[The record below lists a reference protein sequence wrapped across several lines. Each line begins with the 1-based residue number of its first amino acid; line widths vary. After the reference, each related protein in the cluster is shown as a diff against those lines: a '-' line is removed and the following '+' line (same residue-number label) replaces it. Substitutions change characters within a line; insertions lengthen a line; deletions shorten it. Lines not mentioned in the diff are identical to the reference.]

1 MTSINALRAKYF
13 LDETNAGPSEPVPQ
27 TFSATKATPM
37 IDGQPYFDDLAV
49 ELEKVGTGASASANQ
64 GHFVYVA
71 GWLLGLAGGIYK
83 PAGIPSAAFGSATPA
98 VEADKRVP
106 PLRLRAGDQPLI
118 DILKAKARAG
128 VEVRVLGWISF
139 AIMSHTVIA
148 QIGGLAGIASLNA
161 MTMETIKT
169 LREEP
174 AIGSRAMLN
183 VISHS
188 GGAVHS
194 KMVVLGTP
202 ARAAAYTGGI
212 DLIESRRAE
221 PAHEPNETW
230 HDVMAKVEGQG
241 VQGPHDWFGQM
252 WNENLGRP
260 VKEFKYEGAKM
271 PSFLPGTTRCEDR
284 IVPVLTPPAG
294 DQHIQSLRTVP
305 QFNYATIN
313 CLPENEPIS
322 FAPKGIFEFRAV
334 AVKALRAATSLV
346 YIEDQSFWARETLAA
361 VGEAVKAH
369 AGLHVILLYSGAADP
384 GDPNFP
390 FAYMT
395 NSINA
400 GLLGTL
406 APAERQRVRLFRRL
420 AGKLIDT
427 GEAVTVSAVTPLAGS
442 ADRRTATTT
451 WTQPGELKAE
461 QLEPLN
467 LFLVSPTGVPYPLVG
482 NAAAAANTPL
492 SLLVEQPP
500 GAAPFAAGA
509 FQVAQGVGMT
519 VHSKLTIVD
528 DELAIVGSAN
538 CMRRSLYTDLEHA
551 VAVLDPAATPFA
563 KRLRMELWAHH
574 LGGAPADYA
583 DLQSSL
589 HVWDPAWGTAGGRNR
604 PRTVRNWQLPLKPDL
619 KLEGSQLDKY
629 NSYED
634 LDSRDSWGGLC
645 P

>member
-1 MTSINALRAKYF
+1 MTDINVLRAKYF
-13 LDETNAGPSEPVPQ
+13 LDETEAGPSEPVPQ
-27 TFSATKATPM
+27 TYSGTKVTAM
-37 IDGQPYFDDLAV
+37 IDGQPYFDDLAA
-49 ELEKVGTGASASANQ
+49 ELDKVGTGAAPSANQ

-83 PAGIPSAAFGSATPA
+83 PAGIPSALFGSATPA
-98 VEADKRVP
+98 VNADKRVP
-106 PLRLRAGDQPLI
+106 PLRLRTDDPPLI
-118 DILKAKARAG
+118 DVLKAKARAG

-139 AIMSHTVIA
+139 AVMSHTVIA
-148 QIGGLAGIASLNA
+148 QLGGLAGIAELNA

-188 GGAVHS
+188 AGAVHS
-194 KMVVLGTP
+194 KMVVAGTP
-202 ARAAAYTGGI
+202 ARAVAYTGGI
-212 DLIESRRAE
+212 DLVENRRAK
-221 PAHEPNETW
+221 PAHEGNQTW
-230 HDVMAKVEGQG
+230 HDVMAKLEGQG

-260 VKEFKYEGAKM
+260 VKDFRYEGAKM
-271 PSFLPGTTRCEDR
+271 PSFLPGTPRCEDR

-294 DQHIQSLRTVP
+294 EQHVQSLRTVP
-305 QFNYATIN
+305 QFNYATLN
-313 CLPENEPIS
+313 CLPANEPIS

-334 AVKALRAATSLV
+334 AIKALRAATSLV

-361 VGEAVKAH
+361 VGEAVRAH

-384 GDPNFP
+384 GDPGFP
-390 FAYMT
+390 FAYLT
-395 NSINA
+395 NAINA
-400 GLLGTL
+400 GMLGNLT
-406 APAERQRVRLFRRL
+406 PAERQRVRLFRRL
-420 AGKLIDT
+420 SPELLDPNIGVD
-427 GEAVTVSAVTPLAGS
+427 VSAATPLAGS
-442 ADRRTATTT
+442 ADRFTATTDL
-451 WTQPGELKAE
+451 TQTGALKAE

-467 LFLVSPTGVPYPLVG
+467 LFLVSSAGVPYPVVG
-482 NAAAAANTPL
+482 NAEAAANTPI
-492 SLLVEQPP
+492 SLLVEQVP
-500 GAAPFAAGA
+500 GAASFAAGT
-509 FQVAQGVGMT
+509 FRLAQAAGMT

-551 VAVLDPAATPFA
+551 VAVLDPGATPFA

-574 LGGAPADYA
+574 LGGTPGDYE
-583 DLQSSL
+583 DLQTSL
-589 HVWDPAWGTAGGRNR
+589 HTWDPAWGTAGGRNR
-604 PRTVRNWQLPLKPDL
+604 PRTVRNWHLPLQPDL
-619 KLEGSQLDKY
+619 KLEGKQLSKY
-629 NSYED
+629 DDYED